1 MTDAIEAKGIEKI
14 YAMGDLTV
22 EALTGIDIAIE
33 EGAFV
38 SIMGPSGSGKSTLM
52 HLLGLLDRPSAG
64 SIVINGTEITG
75 LSDTAQSR
83 FRLNTIGFVFQFY
96 SLLTGFTSK
105 EQVALP
111 LIRQGKEKT
120 KAQNKAERALT
131 KVGLGDRIDHRPDE
145 LSGGQK
151 QRVAVAR
158 AIAVNPDILIADEA
172 TSQLDT
178 ETSAQIMGLFR
189 DIAGDGHTVV
199 TVNHEQELGLEADR
213 VIRLVDG
220 SIVDR
225 DWQPD

>member
-1 MTDAIEAKGIEKI
+1 MTDAIEATGIEKT

-22 EALTGIDIAIE
+22 EALAGIDIAIE
-33 EGAFV
+33 DGAFV

-64 SIVINGTEITG
+64 SIVIDGAEITG

-111 LIRQGKEKT
+111 LIRQGKDKATAQT
-120 KAQNKAERALT
+120 KAETALT
-131 KVGLGDRIDHRPDE
+131 KVGLGDRMDHRPDE

-158 AIAVNPDILIADEA
+158 AIAVDPDILLADEA